1 MEPLQRENL
10 RKQSQVGL
18 LIWLSGLLLW
28 VSGWLIWLYGLLF
41 CSPCLL
47 IWSSG
52 LLTWASARIN
62 TPAETICLH
71 SSRCSHPT
79 SRPHIV
85 ALADTARIFKPR
97 RIASNKMFEPKRISN
112 IFAFAT
118 TTCLISRSLSPTR
131 QHKASL
137 DLYLQFRYT
146 GRIRCDA
153 EIRHKQGCASNIT
166 VRTTLV
172 LYVSTRVGARA
183 CAQSLTRGAATQS
196 KRRPCGTMPL
206 SHCLATLVNHFFAA
220 TALKQRCERLARH
233 GLRVCGI
240 VPPRG
245 DCLKRADCLAGD
257 IHCAPACHHHMP
269 CARVR
274 YVYAT
279 GRSCRSCVV
288 VR

>member
-10 RKQSQVGL
+10 GKQSQVGL

-28 VSGWLIWLYGLLF
+28 VSGWLIWLYGWLF

-52 LLTWASARIN
+52 LLTRASARTN

-146 GRIRCDA
+146 GKIRCDA
-153 EIRHKQGCASNIT
+153 ENTSYAS
-166 VRTTLV
+166 L
-172 LYVSTRVGARA
+172 RVEYHRPHHA
-183 CAQSLTRGAATQS
+183 CALREHTRGRASARTIANARSGHTIETPPLRDNALEPLPRDARQS
-196 KRRPCGTMPL
+196 FLCR
-206 SHCLATLVNHFFAA
+206 
-220 TALKQRCERLARH
+220 
-233 GLRVCGI
+233 
-240 VPPRG
+240 
-245 DCLKRADCLAGD
+245 
-257 IHCAPACHHHMP
+257 HCAEAEM
-269 CARVR
+269 
-274 YVYAT
+274 
-279 GRSCRSCVV
+279 
-288 VR
+288 